1 MADPTAKG
9 SHNPTVPITSAKEH
23 ECHSSNIPISQCQ
36 PDKPQR
42 KQLINEGDEVI
53 KEALGN

>member
-23 ECHSSNIPISQCQ
+23 EFHSSKVNQCQ
-36 PDKPQR
+36 PDRPQR
-42 KQLINEGDEVI
+42 KQLIKEGDEVI
-53 KEALGN
+53 KEAFGN